1 MGWPERLAGARAGVG
16 QLCPHGRGCR
26 RPDTQPHTDQRM
38 SKLNVLLL
46 LCGTLVC
53 IPGCRRDDPVEPS
66 PSVPVDGRQKFV
78 GTYDVYDTMSNWLYE
93 MEFSLYNGVTNVD
106 SIYIYNWGGAFDFY
120 AQHDDGNVSNYL
132 NIGSQF
138 GIIDHMGH
146 RWALFREYDPLFNNT
161 LVNDT
166 LRMSYL
172 KDNIAFYVSDGVPYF
187 RQSYREYA
195 VKRE

>member
-1 MGWPERLAGARAGVG
+1 
-16 QLCPHGRGCR
+16 
-26 RPDTQPHTDQRM
+26 
-38 SKLNVLLL
+38 
-46 LCGTLVC
+46 
-53 IPGCRRDDPVEPS
+53 
-66 PSVPVDGRQKFV
+66 
-78 GTYDVYDTMSNWLYE
+78 MSNWLYE